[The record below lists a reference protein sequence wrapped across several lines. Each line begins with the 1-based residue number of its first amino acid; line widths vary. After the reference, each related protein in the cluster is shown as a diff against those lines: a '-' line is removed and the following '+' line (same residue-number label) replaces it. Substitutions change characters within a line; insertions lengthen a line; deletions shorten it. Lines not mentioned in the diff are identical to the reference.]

1 MNLNI
6 DVRGD
11 DRVRAMLNRIGS
23 QLADRSLAATAVQAE
38 DYVEAAAAIHS
49 RTGALVQSIYKQRV
63 RPLGWEIGHNRQQA
77 PQAVF
82 VHWGTKPHR
91 IEPRNKKALRF
102 PSANGFRFARGVNHP
117 GYKGDPWLVRA
128 AREAP
133 RNFEN
138 HVAQQLRALSTS

>member
-1 MNLNI
+1 VNLDI

-11 DRVRAMLNRIGS
+11 DRVRAMLQRIGA
-23 QLADRSLAATAVQAE
+23 QLASRSLAATAVQAE
-38 DYVEAAAAIHS
+38 DYVEAAAAVHS
-49 RTGALVQSIYKQRV
+49 RSGALVQSIYKQRI
-63 RPLGWEIGHNRQQA
+63 RPLAWEIGHNRQQA

-82 VHWGTKPHR
+82 VHWGTRPHR

-102 PSANGFRFARGVNHP
+102 VGAGGFVFARGVNHP

-133 RNFEN
+133 RNFEQ
-138 HVAQQLRALSTS
+138 HVARQLRALST